1 MKKVLILGSTGSIG
15 QSTLEVIKA
24 NNKDFSISGL
34 VAKSNK
40 KLLLEQANKFNVKKI
55 CLINNDSKNDIFVS
69 ESEIEDLIF
78 SDQVVIVVA
87 AISGIAGLK
96 TILSSIKA
104 GKRILIANKEP
115 LVAAGQILMK
125 EAKKSNSEIIP
136 IDSEHCAIHQCLK
149 NIERE
154 DLNRIIITC
163 SGGPFLGKKI
173 TNFNKVSVEDALNH
187 PVWKMGTKNLIDSAS
202 LMNKALEIIE
212 AKWLFDLK
220 SEQIDVIIHPQS
232 IIHSMVETKDNSIL
246 SVMSEPDMKICI
258 AYGLGFPRKIKSLSK
273 PLSLIENNLLEF
285 INIDQIDFPSIKF
298 ARDALTSGGLMPA
311 VLNAAN
317 EIAVEKFINN
327 EIKFDLIFDTIKHVM
342 EKFDKENSKIDPSLE
357 QILEANEKARSFSLN
372 YICLLYTSD
381 AADE

>member
-15 QSTLEVIKA
+15 QSTLEVIEA
-24 NNKDFSISGL
+24 NKEDFSLAGL
-34 VAKSNK
+34 VAKSNE
-40 KLLLEQANKFNVKKI
+40 KLLLEQANKYKVNNI
-55 CLINNDSKNDIFVS
+55 CLINKKSKNDVFIS
-69 ESEIEDLIF
+69 ESEIENLIF
-78 SDQVVIVVA
+78 SDHVDIVVA

-96 TILSSIKA
+96 TILSSIQA
-104 GKRILIANKEP
+104 GKRVLIANKEP
-115 LVAAGQILMK
+115 LVAAGQILME
-125 EAKKSNSEIIP
+125 EAKQSNAEIIP

-149 NIERE
+149 NIEKE

-163 SGGPFLGKKI
+163 SGGPFLGKK
-173 TNFNKVSVEDALNH
+173 NMNLKEVSVEDALNH
-187 PVWKMGTKNLIDSAS
+187 PVWKMGSKNLIDSAS

-220 SEQIDVIIHPQS
+220 NEHIDVIIHPQS

-273 PLSLIENNLLEF
+273 PLSFFKNNLLEF

-298 ARDALTSGGLMPA
+298 ARDALISGGLVPA
-311 VLNAAN
+311 ALNAAN

-372 YICLLYTSD
+372 YIKKI
-381 AADE
+381 

>member
-15 QSTLEVIKA
+15 QSTLEVIEA
-24 NNKDFSISGL
+24 NKEDFSLAGL
-34 VAKSNK
+34 VAKSNE
-40 KLLLEQANKFNVKKI
+40 KLLLEQANKYKVNNI
-55 CLINNDSKNDIFVS
+55 CLINKKSKNDVFIS
-69 ESEIEDLIF
+69 DSEIEDLIF
-78 SDQVVIVVA
+78 SDQVDIVVA

-96 TILSSIKA
+96 TILSSIQA
-104 GKRILIANKEP
+104 GKRVLIANKEP
-115 LVAAGQILMK
+115 LVAAGQILME
-125 EAKKSNSEIIP
+125 EAKKSNAEIIP

-149 NIERE
+149 NIEKE

-163 SGGPFLGKKI
+163 SGGPFLGKK
-173 TNFNKVSVEDALNH
+173 NMNLKEVSVEDALNH
-187 PVWKMGTKNLIDSAS
+187 PVWKMGSKNLIDSAS

-220 SEQIDVIIHPQS
+220 NEQIDVIIHPQS

-273 PLSLIENNLLEF
+273 PLSFFKNNLLEF

-298 ARDALTSGGLMPA
+298 ARDALTSGGLVPA
-311 VLNAAN
+311 ALNAAN

-342 EKFDKENSKIDPSLE
+342 EKFDKNSPKIQPNLE
-357 QILEANEKARSFSLN
+357 QILAADEKARLFSLD
-372 YICLLYTSD
+372 YIKKTQ
-381 AADE
+381 

>member
-15 QSTLEVIKA
+15 QSTLEVIEA
-24 NNKDFSISGL
+24 NKEDFSLAGL
-34 VAKSNK
+34 VAKSNE
-40 KLLLEQANKFNVKKI
+40 KLLLEQANKYKVNNI
-55 CLINNDSKNDIFVS
+55 CLINKKSKNDVFIS

-78 SDQVVIVVA
+78 SDQVDIVVA

-96 TILSSIKA
+96 TILSSIQA
-104 GKRILIANKEP
+104 GKRVLIANKEP
-115 LVAAGQILMK
+115 LVAAGQILME
-125 EAKKSNSEIIP
+125 EAKKSNAEIIP

-149 NIERE
+149 NIEKE

-163 SGGPFLGKKI
+163 SGGPFLGKK
-173 TNFNKVSVEDALNH
+173 NMNLKEVSVEDALNH
-187 PVWKMGTKNLIDSAS
+187 PVWKMGSKNLIDSAS

-220 SEQIDVIIHPQS
+220 NEQIDVIIHPQS

-273 PLSLIENNLLEF
+273 PLSFFENNLLEF

-298 ARDALTSGGLMPA
+298 ARDALTSGGLVPA
-311 VLNAAN
+311 ALNAAN

-342 EKFDKENSKIDPSLE
+342 EKFDKNNLLSL
-357 QILEANEKARSFSLN
+357 IH
-372 YICLLYTSD
+372 I
-381 AADE
+381 

>member
-78 SDQVVIVVA
+78 SDQVDIVVA

-173 TNFNKVSVEDALNH
+173 TDFNKVSVEDALNH

-357 QILEANEKARSFSLN
+357 QILEANEKARLFSLN
-372 YICLLYTSD
+372 YIKKI
-381 AADE
+381 

>member
-78 SDQVVIVVA
+78 SDQVDIVVA

-173 TNFNKVSVEDALNH
+173 TNFDKVSVKDALNH

-246 SVMSEPDMKICI
+246 TVMSEPDMKICI

-357 QILEANEKARSFSLN
+357 QILEANEKARLFSLN
-372 YICLLYTSD
+372 YIKKIL
-381 AADE
+381 

>member
-78 SDQVVIVVA
+78 SDQVDIVVA

-173 TNFNKVSVEDALNH
+173 TNFNEVSVEDALNH

-357 QILEANEKARSFSLN
+357 QILEANEKARLFSLN
-372 YICLLYTSD
+372 YIKKI
-381 AADE
+381 

>member
-78 SDQVVIVVA
+78 SDQVDIVVA

-125 EAKKSNSEIIP
+125 EAKKSNSELIP

-173 TNFNKVSVEDALNH
+173 TNFNKVSLEDALNH

-357 QILEANEKARSFSLN
+357 QILEANEKARLFSLN
-372 YICLLYTSD
+372 YIKKI
-381 AADE
+381 

>member
-78 SDQVVIVVA
+78 SDQVDIVVA

-154 DLNRIIITC
+154 DLKRIIITC

-173 TNFNKVSVEDALNH
+173 TNLNKVSVEDALNH

-311 VLNAAN
+311 ALNAAN

-357 QILEANEKARSFSLN
+357 QILEANEKARLFSLN
-372 YICLLYTSD
+372 YIKKI
-381 AADE
+381 

>member
-24 NNKDFSISGL
+24 NKDFSISGL

-78 SDQVVIVVA
+78 SDQVDIVVA

-125 EAKKSNSEIIP
+125 EAKKSNSELIP

-173 TNFNKVSVEDALNH
+173 TNFDKVSVEDALNH

-357 QILEANEKARSFSLN
+357 QILEANEKARLFSLN
-372 YICLLYTSD
+372 YIKKI
-381 AADE
+381 

>member
-78 SDQVVIVVA
+78 SDQVDIVVA

-125 EAKKSNSEIIP
+125 EAKKSNSELIP

-173 TNFNKVSVEDALNH
+173 TNFDKVSVEDALNH

-357 QILEANEKARSFSLN
+357 QILEANEKARLFSLN
-372 YICLLYTSD
+372 YIKKI
-381 AADE
+381 

>member
-24 NNKDFSISGL
+24 NKDFSISGL

-78 SDQVVIVVA
+78 SDQVDIVVA

-125 EAKKSNSEIIP
+125 EAKKSNSELIP

-173 TNFNKVSVEDALNH
+173 TNFDKVSVEDALNH

-311 VLNAAN
+311 ALNAAN

-357 QILEANEKARSFSLN
+357 QILEANEKARLFSLN
-372 YICLLYTSD
+372 YIKKI
-381 AADE
+381 

>member
-78 SDQVVIVVA
+78 SDQVDIVVA

-173 TNFNKVSVEDALNH
+173 TNFNEVSVEDALNH

-311 VLNAAN
+311 ALNAAN

-357 QILEANEKARSFSLN
+357 QILEANEKARLFSLN
-372 YICLLYTSD
+372 YIKKI
-381 AADE
+381 

>member
-78 SDQVVIVVA
+78 SDQVDIVVA

-220 SEQIDVIIHPQS
+220 SEEIDVIIHPQS

-357 QILEANEKARSFSLN
+357 QILEANEKARLFSLN
-372 YICLLYTSD
+372 YIKKI
-381 AADE
+381 

>member
-15 QSTLEVIKA
+15 KSTIEVIEA
-24 NNKDFSISGL
+24 NKKDFLITGL
-34 VAKSNK
+34 VARSNEN
-40 KLLLEQANKFNVKKI
+40 LLLQQAKKYNVKNI
-55 CLINNDSKNDIFVS
+55 CLTESKNLEKKYIS
-69 ESEIEDLIF
+69 ETELEDLIS
-78 SDQVVIVVA
+78 SDQVDIVVA
-87 AISGIAGLK
+87 AISGVVGLK
-96 TILSSIKA
+96 NILSAIKA
-104 GKRILIANKEP
+104 GKRVLIANKEP

-125 EAKKSNSEIIP
+125 EAKRFNAEIIP
-136 IDSEHCAIHQCLK
+136 IDSEHCAIHQCLT
-149 NIERE
+149 NIEKK
-154 DLNRIIITC
+154 DLKRIIITC
-163 SGGPFLGKKI
+163 SGGPFLGTSLKNLK
-173 TNFNKVSVEDALNH
+173 NVSVKDALNH
-187 PVWKMGTKNLIDSAS
+187 PVWKMGSKNLIDSAS
-202 LMNKALEIIE
+202 LMNKALEMIE

-232 IIHSMVETKDNSIL
+232 IIHSMVETIDNSIL

-342 EKFDKENSKIDPSLE
+342 EKFDKENSEINPSLE
-357 QILEANEKARSFSLN
+357 QILEADKKARLFSLN
-372 YICLLYTSD
+372 YIKKI
-381 AADE
+381 

>member
-78 SDQVVIVVA
+78 SDQVDIVVA

-258 AYGLGFPRKIKSLSK
+258 AYGLGYPRKIKSLSK

-357 QILEANEKARSFSLN
+357 QILEANEKARLYSLN
-372 YICLLYTSD
+372 YIKKI
-381 AADE
+381 

>member
-78 SDQVVIVVA
+78 SDQVDIVVA

-154 DLNRIIITC
+154 DLKRIIITC

-173 TNFNKVSVEDALNH
+173 TNLNKVSVEDALNH

-298 ARDALTSGGLMPA
+298 ARDALISGGLMPA

-357 QILEANEKARSFSLN
+357 QILEANEKAKLFSLN
-372 YICLLYTSD
+372 YIKKI
-381 AADE
+381 

>member
-69 ESEIEDLIF
+69 ESEIEDFIF
-78 SDQVVIVVA
+78 SDQVDIVVA

-125 EAKKSNSEIIP
+125 EAKKSNSELIP

-173 TNFNKVSVEDALNH
+173 TNFDKVSVEDALNH

-357 QILEANEKARSFSLN
+357 QILEANEKARLFSLN
-372 YICLLYTSD
+372 YIKKI
-381 AADE
+381 

>member
-15 QSTLEVIKA
+15 QSTLEVIEA
-24 NNKDFSISGL
+24 NNEDFSLAGL
-34 VAKSNK
+34 VAKSNE
-40 KLLLEQANKFNVKKI
+40 KLLLEQANKYKVNNI
-55 CLINNDSKNDIFVS
+55 CLINKKSKNDIFIS
-69 ESEIEDLIF
+69 ESEVEDLIF
-78 SDQVVIVVA
+78 SDKVDIVVA

-96 TILSSIKA
+96 TILSSIQA
-104 GKRILIANKEP
+104 GKRVLIANKEP
-115 LVAAGQILMK
+115 LVAAGQILME
-125 EAKKSNSEIIP
+125 EAKQSNSEIIP

-149 NIERE
+149 NIEKE

-163 SGGPFLGKKI
+163 SGGPFLGKK
-173 TNFNKVSVEDALNH
+173 NMNLKEVSVEDALNH
-187 PVWKMGTKNLIDSAS
+187 PVWKMGSKNLIDSAS

-220 SEQIDVIIHPQS
+220 NEQIDVIIHPQS

-273 PLSLIENNLLEF
+273 PLSFFKNNLLEF

-298 ARDALTSGGLMPA
+298 ARDALTSGGLVPA
-311 VLNAAN
+311 ALNAAN

-342 EKFDKENSKIDPSLE
+342 EKFDKNNLKIQPTLE
-357 QILEANEKARSFSLN
+357 QIL
-372 YICLLYTSD
+372 
-381 AADE
+381 AADEEARLFSLDYIKKIQ